1 MEAVIEQEFEAQSY
15 DPASIL
21 RGKSVASR
29 LMRVVTGACATR
41 CCPRWTATSLRDVH
55 GAMLF

>member
-41 CCPRWTATSLRDVH
+41 RDALLPSLDRD
-55 GAMLF
+55 LSP